1 MIDMNILV
9 VNPANKPFTNKSI
22 LAEPIDVLNI
32 ATIIEKE
39 FGEVKVLDMDVVDMH
54 NDINEYLE
62 KDNIVVFVF
71 DYQLPLHTTMAIENI
86 FETVKKTKKKTKF
99 IIIGKTSAHYYEKFI
114 KNGFDVIIE
123 GIADNTIIDV
133 IRNIHDETALLKIPN
148 IYFKSDEKI
157 IVTEKKK
164 IINNYVDMPIPN
176 RHLVDLNKYMDTR
189 TMVTSRGCI
198 GKCRFCT
205 TPSFF
210 GNWSGKSADKI
221 ADEIEYLIREFNT
234 KKIMFLD
241 DNMTVSKKRI
251 FELCREIEKRHIKCL
266 FGCLSSIKCYDKE
279 MFEKMYEVGFRWV
292 HFGVESGSERILK
305 AMDKEMDIDYIKQ
318 VIKEVKEMGYR
329 VRTSIILD
337 YPTSTGEDVLK
348 TEELLLDLEP
358 NEIRLHYLA
367 YRFGTPVYEEN
378 KDVSN
383 KSQYIH
389 SNRPN
394 IANPELVER
403 IDHLLNSLKDKG
415 YYLILDDVDWKK
427 YNDLPKKTKFVS
439 FVPIKYGM
447 CWYE

>member
-1 MIDMNILV
+1 
-9 VNPANKPFTNKSI
+9 
-22 LAEPIDVLNI
+22 
-32 ATIIEKE
+32 
-39 FGEVKVLDMDVVDMH
+39 
-54 NDINEYLE
+54 
-62 KDNIVVFVF
+62 
-71 DYQLPLHTTMAIENI
+71 
-86 FETVKKTKKKTKF
+86 
-99 IIIGKTSAHYYEKFI
+99 
-114 KNGFDVIIE
+114 
-123 GIADNTIIDV
+123 
-133 IRNIHDETALLKIPN
+133 
-148 IYFKSDEKI
+148 
-157 IVTEKKK
+157 
-164 IINNYVDMPIPN
+164 
-176 RHLVDLNKYMDTR
+176 
-189 TMVTSRGCI
+189 
-198 GKCRFCT
+198 
-205 TPSFF
+205 
-210 GNWSGKSADKI
+210 
-221 ADEIEYLIREFNT
+221 
-234 KKIMFLD
+234 MFLD

-251 FELCREIEKRHIKCL
+251 FDLCREIEKRHIKCL

-378 KDVSN
+378 KNVSN

>member
-39 FGEVKVLDMDVVDMH
+39 FGKVKVLDMDVVDMH
-54 NDINEYLE
+54 NDINKYLE
-62 KDNIVVFVF
+62 EDNIVVFVF

-133 IRNIHDETALLKIPN
+133 IRNIHDEEALLKISN

>member
-39 FGEVKVLDMDVVDMH
+39 FGEVKVL
-54 NDINEYLE
+54 
-62 KDNIVVFVF
+62 DNIVVFVF

-114 KNGFDVIIE
+114 KNGFDVVIE

-133 IRNIHDETALLKIPN
+133 IRNIHDEEALLKISN

-241 DNMTVSKKRI
+241 DNMTVSKQRI

-403 IDHLLNSLKDKG
+403 IDNLLNSLKDKG

>member
-1 MIDMNILV
+1 MIGMNILV

-39 FGEVKVLDMDVVDMH
+39 FGKVKILDMDVVDMH
-54 NDINEYLE
+54 NDINKYLDE
-62 KDNIVVFVF
+62 DNIVVFVF

-86 FETVKKTKKKTKF
+86 FETVKKAKKKTKF
-99 IIIGKTSAHYYEKFI
+99 IIIGKTSTHYYEKFI
-114 KNGFDVIIE
+114 KNGFDVVVE

-133 IRNIHDETALLKIPN
+133 IRNIYDEETLLKIPN
-148 IYFKSDEKI
+148 IYLKGDEKI

-176 RHLVDLNKYMDTR
+176 RHLVDLSKYMDTR

-221 ADEIEYLIREFNT
+221 VDEIEYLIREFNT

-251 FELCREIEKRHIKCL
+251 FDLCREIEKRHIKCL

-378 KDVSN
+378 KNVSN